1 MSYGSCTIVAPLPY
15 GTRATVVIEQAF
27 VGIWTNS
34 VGRSQCGTFASPPSW
49 WKNQSFKA
57 IPCLMSIYC
66 ISNKCWWDV
75 YYRDIVGMVDITEKG
90 LLSPGIY
97 SHISI
102 RSGDNK
108 RNKMF
113 LKLSHACVA
122 ICMTVAELTNQCLAK
137 WFNLLFFLLD
147 IARRVRLSPSH
158 PTVALRLLWCLRF
171 RHQSG
176 CDRP

>member
-1 MSYGSCTIVAPLPY
+1 
-15 GTRATVVIEQAF
+15 
-27 VGIWTNS
+27 
-34 VGRSQCGTFASPPSW
+34 
-49 WKNQSFKA
+49 
-57 IPCLMSIYC
+57 MSIYC

-137 WFNLLFFLLD
+137 
-147 IARRVRLSPSH
+147 
-158 PTVALRLLWCLRF
+158 
-171 RHQSG
+171 
-176 CDRP
+176 